1 MSRTAVG
8 HFCVYI
14 GIMIASLDA
23 FGARADDQ
31 NAGSGVASLDEIIV
45 TAQKRAENIQN
56 VPIIVTAINA
66 SDLTAAKIDTTQ
78 DLQFMVPALVYSSA
92 SGYAM
97 PYLRGIGSA
106 FTMPNADPSVATY
119 IDGAYV
125 ASDQATIEN
134 LLGVQRVE
142 VLEGPQGT
150 LYGRNAVGGAINVV
164 TLTPSHTPQGQVTL
178 TTGNYARREGSANI
192 SGGVSDDL
200 AVGLYLGGSLM
211 NPYVEPVTALNPVD
225 PTHESEV
232 GGRLK
237 AVYTPTS
244 RLTLTG
250 SFEVTK
256 TVSYDEDAYR
266 ELSPEALVFQLFPST
281 PRAGAPYTAA
291 GGLPV
296 RAQITQEA
304 ASLRE
309 EYDFG
314 WANLVGISN
323 YRNLVDYGALDLS
336 ASAIPLL
343 GGAVEPQTSRQYS
356 QELQLLSPSDSAIR
370 WIGGVFLYHEK
381 GADFPDETYSAVL
394 FVPGTLVSSNVYG
407 EVNTDSLAAFGQ
419 ATLPFDFVAK
429 GLNLT
434 LGGRVTNDYKHYYA
448 FSSTTDGAGTALGP
462 ITTYPDLPN
471 SHTWNQFTPKAGL
484 EYQREDTL
492 YYLSYSEGF
501 KSGAYNITTPTAFG
515 PVNPEKLNDFEIG
528 AKSRLWNGRIQWDSG
543 AYYYDYKDLQVQITN
558 FAQAGSTLLENAADA
573 KAYGLE
579 SSFQLRVTDA
589 LRVTAS
595 AIWAHAEYT
604 KFDNYASVDPLT
616 LAAQTIDAT
625 GKQLQEAPNFVGTIG
640 SNYDAPLAAGS
651 LHASANLYYNAGFFW
666 SPANTFRQ
674 DPYAVLNA
682 TLGYTLPGDH
692 WTLSA
697 WGKNLTN
704 RLYETGIETIA
715 TFGIYAQD
723 APPRMYGVSVNYAY
737 K

>member
-1 MSRTAVG
+1 MAKASIGRV
-8 HFCVYI
+8 CVSI
-14 GIMIASLDA
+14 GIVIASVHALS
-23 FGARADDQ
+23 ARADDET
-31 NAGSGVASLDEIIV
+31 AGSGVSSLDEIIV

-56 VPIIVTAINA
+56 VPIIVTAISA

-150 LYGRNAVGGAINVV
+150 LYGRNAVGGAINVI
-164 TLTPSHTPQGQVTL
+164 TLTPSQTPQGQVTL
-178 TTGNYARREGSANI
+178 TGGNYARKEGSANI
-192 SGGVSDDL
+192 SGGVTDDL

-225 PTHESEV
+225 PTHESEW

-250 SFEVTK
+250 SFEATK

-266 ELSPEALVFQLFPST
+266 ELSPAALVFLLFPTT

-304 ASLRE
+304 ATLRE
-309 EYDFG
+309 EYDFD

-343 GGAVEPQTSRQYS
+343 GGAVQPQTSRQYS
-356 QELQLLSPSDSAIR
+356 QELQLLSPSGSAIR
-370 WIGGVFLYHEK
+370 WIGGLFLYHEK

-407 EVNTDSLAAFGQ
+407 EVNTDSVAAFGQ
-419 ATLPFDFVAK
+419 ATLPLNVVAN

-434 LGGRVTNDYKHYYA
+434 LGGRFTSDSKHYYA
-448 FSSTTDGAGTALGP
+448 FSSTTDSAGTDLGP
-462 ITTYPDLPN
+462 ITTYSDLPN
-471 SHTWNQFTPKAGL
+471 SHTWNQFTPKASL
-484 EYQREDTL
+484 EYQLENTL
-492 YYLSYSEGF
+492 YYFSYSEGF
-501 KSGAYNITTPTAFG
+501 KSGAYNITAPTAFG

-579 SSFQLRVTDA
+579 SSFELRVTDA

-595 AIWAHAEYT
+595 AIWSHSEYT
-604 KFDNYASVDPLT
+604 KFPNYAAVDQTT
-616 LAAQTIDAT
+616 LAPETISAT
-625 GKQLQEAPNFVGTIG
+625 GNELQEAPNFVGTLG
-640 SNYDAPLAAGS
+640 AKYDAPLAAGT
-651 LHASANLYYNAGFFW
+651 LHASANLYYNGGYYW
-666 SPANTFRQ
+666 SPDNTIRQ
-674 DPYAVLNA
+674 GGYALLNS

-692 WTLSA
+692 WTVSA

-704 RLYETGIETIA
+704 RLYETGIEQIA

-723 APPRMYGVSVNYAY
+723 APPRMYGVTVNYAY